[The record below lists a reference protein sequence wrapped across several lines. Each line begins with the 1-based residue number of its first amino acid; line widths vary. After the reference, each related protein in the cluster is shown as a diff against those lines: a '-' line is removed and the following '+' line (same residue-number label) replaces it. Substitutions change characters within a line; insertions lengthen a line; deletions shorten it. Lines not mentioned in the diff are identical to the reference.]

1 VSYSSDSFDW
11 AIDNVYIGSGCSL
24 ECVQHGSCVNGTCRY
39 VILLC
44 SSNLIIELSLFSSCD
59 DGFSGDLC
67 QPEITVPS
75 FREEFESTL
84 QSNRWPVV
92 LGGSIVSASVASGNA
107 LVFSSVSSLKFMLTI
122 YVIINLG
129 WYSLY

>member
-1 VSYSSDSFDW
+1 VSHSADSFDW

-39 VILLC
+39 VVLLY
-44 SSNLIIELSLFSSCD
+44 SSNFKLNYSIIFCSCD

-67 QPEITVPS
+67 QPEFSVPS

-92 LGGSIVSASVASGNA
+92 LGGSIVSASIASGNA
-107 LVFSSVSSLKFMLTI
+107 LVFSSVSLLSMSTNS
-122 YVIINLG
+122 VTR
-129 WYSLY
+129 